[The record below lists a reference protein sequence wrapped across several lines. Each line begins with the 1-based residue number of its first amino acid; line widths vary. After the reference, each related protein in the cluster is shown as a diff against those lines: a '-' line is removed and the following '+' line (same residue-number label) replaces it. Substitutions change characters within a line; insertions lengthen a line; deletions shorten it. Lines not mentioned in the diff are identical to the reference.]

1 MFYDSHRHHS
11 HRHAHR
17 HHPHGGHPSGG
28 RGSGFWG
35 RGGGGGF
42 ARGRKLSSTDL
53 QLVLLALLA
62 EKPAHGYELIHTL
75 EEKSGGFYTP
85 SPGVI
90 YPALTY
96 LDEIGHVEAE
106 AEGKRKLYR
115 ITQPG
120 TDYLAEHREQAT
132 TLLAALER
140 IGSRM
145 DRVREA
151 FGEEDSEER
160 EEHVRAIH
168 ALKLALRKKRG
179 CAPDEARRIA
189 EILKQATDEIES
201 SAQ

>member
-1 MFYDSHRHHS
+1 M
-11 HRHAHR
+11 
-17 HHPHGGHPSGG
+17 
-28 RGSGFWG
+28 
-35 RGGGGGF
+35 
-42 ARGRKLSSTDL
+42 
-53 QLVLLALLA
+53 LLALLE

-96 LDEIGHVEAE
+96 LDEIGHAEAE

-115 ITQPG
+115 ITDAG
-120 TDYLAEHREQAT
+120 KAHLAQHRDEA
-132 TLLAALER
+132 AALLNALEQ

-151 FGEEDSEER
+151 FGGDDAEER
-160 EEHVRAIH
+160 EEHVRAIR
-168 ALKLALRKKRG
+168 ALKMALRKKRG
-179 CAPDEARRIA
+179 SSPEEARRIT
-189 EILKQATDEIES
+189 EIIKRATDEIES